1 MIQFGRF
8 DITTW
13 YCSPY
18 PQEYARLPKLF
29 LCEFCLQYMKSRSI
43 LDRHVSKCP
52 WRHPPGVEIYRK
64 DGMSVFEVDG
74 NTNKIY
80 CQNLCLLV
88 KLFLDHKTLYYD
100 VEPFL
105 FYVLTQNDGEGC
117 HLVGYFSKEKHCLQ
131 KYNVSCIMTMPH
143 CQRKGYGRM
152 LIDFSYL
159 LSKVEKQPGT
169 PEKPLSD
176 LGRVSYH
183 SYWKSVVLEYLARMR
198 GRAHITIQQLSA
210 ETALHPHD
218 IALAFML
225 LGFIKKSESS
235 KFILSI
241 DWSKVEAHMEKMKK
255 SLRIAI
261 DPECLN
267 WEPTPL
273 AGILFESPLKTDV
286 SDSEVEDDKKS
297 SRRSGGRSRR
307 HQDQSED
314 TELEIDLGG
323 GRKQILS
330 TESESECALSGECVG
345 LVGGASIPSHNRR
358 KYKQS
363 RSSLALLTS
372 GDSADGEL
380 SEDEGRI
387 GSTGDRTPAS
397 SNKKL
402 HKKSPKKYPF
412 SSSKSRKAK
421 DKSEKLTRRN
431 LRLDSSDEHSEHE
444 SGEED
449 SDDQAKYRG
458 SRQAAKQASS
468 AISKTISK
476 QTKKS
481 DQEDSSSS
489 SDGEDEDSKDLK
501 LRTRETDIQE
511 PKSKSR
517 THDKKK
523 SPQKSNKH
531 FPRSSSVSE
540 NSDFIMPELEPQV
553 FQNPKGSAT
562 AETPKSHK
570 KSKVN
575 KEEKRHQK
583 SIKDFLG
590 KKTVYDNLSSN
601 QEEEERGSKFEHRME
616 KFQKHAIE
624 KSYEAN
630 KDFLKSF
637 ETFQKHDHKEL
648 KKQDKAEERKSYT
661 LIASTLHPKKV
672 LKEEQKKEKK
682 REEEQRR
689 KIDEEEARG
698 LKRKREW
705 EDENEKREREEQLK
719 KEKSERRKKEK
730 EERRRLEREEKERL
744 EREKENIRL
753 KEQMLEKKKQRE
765 EEKEKEKSEFEKKV
779 PLPVS
784 SPKKV
789 GKSPTVE
796 PQKSHRSPDI
806 VPVSK
811 NPENEMSEI
820 KTPKKLRK
828 WPAENESPDP
838 KKNFI
843 KKHQEEQEKLHQVTV
858 QNSSPSVTTAP
869 APPTPA
875 AGPTP
880 APSSVK
886 EGKEIPHP
894 KHPAERSEQSENSL
908 WENLGYNSGDDVSRY
923 SDDHLNKQ
931 LTIVKPNTAKDGS
944 EDDENLAKPETGPE
958 VKQPARESKE
968 MLPPPAEKSVEKPAQ
983 AASQPSQPAPAP
995 APAPACMETQ
1005 KMSDC
1010 MMEQQNASLDHQQRS
1025 AIIQQQQQAT
1035 DQQQQQHM
1043 QMEQH
1048 QGMALAMEQEHQQ
1061 QQQQGWNNEMSQAG
1075 YEQVGGEAGGYQAIS
1090 GAEGGQYDQQQQ
1102 QGASLGVYT
1111 PDSSTN
1117 SVHSLHGY
1125 PESHENMAEQAS
1137 YSQELTQPL
1146 DTSYSTVPDTNTEPV
1161 HNTSVMESPSSI
1173 ASVEMSGQYGEQSC
1187 SQNVHPRPVHT
1198 VNSSPG
1204 ISNSPSH
1211 PPASNQ
1217 SPSAGI
1223 HNMASHSPHHAQN
1236 TPISQSPHP
1245 IQSPHPPMQPSPHQ
1259 SPHPPYTNLP
1269 HQSPTGSGYATP
1281 APPPQRQPSP

>member
-1 MIQFGRF
+1 MLKNRPWRKKGKNKNLPAGVNDRDVDLFTISQETAKNFLMKENSKVGTSNSTSEGASVPATPGTTEMTPKVEHKSPEVLKDGTPNHGVPTQVAVPHLSASSPGSSARSPLAIQFGKHE
-8 DITTW
+8 ITTW
-13 YCSPY
+13 YSSPY

-29 LCEFCLQYMKSRSI
+29 LCEFCLKYMKSRPI
-43 LDRHVSKCP
+43 LKRHIQKCI
-52 WRHPPGVEIYRK
+52 WRHPPGTEIYRK
-64 DGMSVFEVDG
+64 DNLSVYEVDG

-105 FYVLTQNDGEGC
+105 FYVLTHNDEHGC

-143 CQRKGYGRM
+143 CQRKGYGRL

-183 SYWKSVVLEYLARMR
+183 SYWKSVVLEYLAGMR

-225 LGFIKKSESS
+225 LGFIKKSENS
-235 KFILSI
+235 KFLLSI

-255 SLRIAI
+255 ALRIAI
-261 DPECLN
+261 DPDCLN
-267 WEPTPL
+267 WEPTPP

-286 SDSEVEDDKKS
+286 SDSEAEDNKKS
-297 SRRSGGRSRR
+297 GRRAGGRSRR
-307 HQDQSED
+307 HDKSVD
-314 TELEIDLGG
+314 NELEINLGG

-363 RSSLALLTS
+363 RSSLALVTS

-380 SEDEGRI
+380 SEDEGRT

-590 KKTVYDNLSSN
+590 KKTVYDNLSSS

-765 EEKEKEKSEFEKKV
+765 EEKEKERSEFEKKV

-784 SPKKV
+784 SPKK
-789 GKSPTVE
+789 
-796 PQKSHRSPDI
+796 
-806 VPVSK
+806 
-811 NPENEMSEI
+811 
-820 KTPKKLRK
+820 
-828 WPAENESPDP
+828 
-838 KKNFI
+838 
-843 KKHQEEQEKLHQVTV
+843 
-858 QNSSPSVTTAP
+858 
-869 APPTPA
+869 
-875 AGPTP
+875 
-880 APSSVK
+880 
-886 EGKEIPHP
+886 
-894 KHPAERSEQSENSL
+894 
-908 WENLGYNSGDDVSRY
+908 
-923 SDDHLNKQ
+923 
-931 LTIVKPNTAKDGS
+931 
-944 EDDENLAKPETGPE
+944 
-958 VKQPARESKE
+958 
-968 MLPPPAEKSVEKPAQ
+968 
-983 AASQPSQPAPAP
+983 
-995 APAPACMETQ
+995 
-1005 KMSDC
+1005 
-1010 MMEQQNASLDHQQRS
+1010 
-1025 AIIQQQQQAT
+1025 
-1035 DQQQQQHM
+1035 
-1043 QMEQH
+1043 
-1048 QGMALAMEQEHQQ
+1048 
-1061 QQQQGWNNEMSQAG
+1061 
-1075 YEQVGGEAGGYQAIS
+1075 
-1090 GAEGGQYDQQQQ
+1090 
-1102 QGASLGVYT
+1102 
-1111 PDSSTN
+1111 
-1117 SVHSLHGY
+1117 
-1125 PESHENMAEQAS
+1125 
-1137 YSQELTQPL
+1137 
-1146 DTSYSTVPDTNTEPV
+1146 
-1161 HNTSVMESPSSI
+1161 
-1173 ASVEMSGQYGEQSC
+1173 
-1187 SQNVHPRPVHT
+1187 
-1198 VNSSPG
+1198 
-1204 ISNSPSH
+1204 
-1211 PPASNQ
+1211 
-1217 SPSAGI
+1217 
-1223 HNMASHSPHHAQN
+1223 
-1236 TPISQSPHP
+1236 
-1245 IQSPHPPMQPSPHQ
+1245 
-1259 SPHPPYTNLP
+1259 
-1269 HQSPTGSGYATP
+1269 
-1281 APPPQRQPSP
+1281 